1 MAMSPRTLRPR
12 ASAGYGLDAMNWQS
26 RVIANGGT
34 VSASTMKAVDLF
46 CKSIVTAGI
55 RDRFYRLN
63 LFAGSN
69 LSAALVPLF
78 RGPSLGGTQFGGTTD
93 TNTNFVSGD
102 YVEAGATGGLL
113 GNGTNKRLDTGL
125 APNDIGAMSFHL
137 SVYQPLAA
145 AGSARRL
152 IGAGTTSPLSSYV
165 IETSGDTTAQVTL
178 SSSVLASGTLAA
190 GLLTGSRIS
199 STSLSLYSNGSKLS
213 ENTAATSEVGSAS
226 TIGVFARNFSG
237 SYTNLWNNRILAYTV
252 GVGMSESQVSAYY
265 TAMQAFQTALT
276 RNV

>member
-12 ASAGYGLDAMNWQS
+12 ASAGYGLDAMNWQA
-26 RVIANGGT
+26 RVIANGGS
-34 VSASTMKAVDLF
+34 VSATTTKAVDTF
-46 CKSIVTAGI
+46 CKAIVTAGI

-63 LFAGSN
+63 LFCGTG

-78 RGPSLGGTQFGGTTD
+78 RGPSLGGTQFGNTTD
-93 TNTNFVSGD
+93 TNVNFVSGD
-102 YVEAGATGGLL
+102 YVETGATGGLL
-113 GNGTNKRLDTGL
+113 GNGTSKRLDTGL

-165 IETSGDTTAQVTL
+165 METSGDTTAQVTI
-178 SSSVLASGTLAA
+178 SASASASGTLAA